1 MPGKRGN
8 PNLVKGGPSLNP
20 KGRPK
25 GAKNT
30 RTEMQNQLIDSFA
43 GEMEKE
49 FLAVVRSIVRK
60 AKDGDMTAAKI
71 LMDRAIPA
79 RKSVEHLGVQDA
91 AQGITINIAPLEDGH
106 NPMKVIKQEDNAL
119 LEVEYTVTD
128 DDEESE
134 DDET

>member
-25 GAKNT
+25 GTKNT
-30 RTEMQNQLIDSFA
+30 RTEMQNRLIDSFA
-43 GEMEKE
+43 GEMEKD

-60 AKDGDMTAAKI
+60 AKDGDMTAAKL

-79 RKSVEHLGVQDA
+79 RKSVEHFGNQEGLG
-91 AQGITINIAPLEDGH
+91 GITINVTPLEPGK
-106 NPMKVIKQEDNAL
+106 NPMKVIESDDH
-119 LEVEYTVTD
+119 EVI
-128 DDEESE
+128 EES
-134 DDET
+134 

>member
-25 GAKNT
+25 GKKNT
-30 RTEMQNQLIDSFA
+30 RTEMQNKLIDSFA
-43 GEMEKE
+43 DEMEKD

-60 AKDGDMTAAKI
+60 AKDGDMTAAKL

-79 RKSVEHLGVQDA
+79 RKSVEHLGAQDGLG
-91 AQGITINIAPLEDGH
+91 GITINVAPLEQGQ
-106 NPMKVIKQEDNAL
+106 NPMKVTRDETLVIEHETN
-119 LEVEYTVTD
+119 
-128 DDEESE
+128 EES
-134 DDET
+134 

>member
-25 GAKNT
+25 GSKNT
-30 RTEMQNQLIDSFA
+30 RTEMQNKLIDSFA
-43 GEMEKE
+43 GEMEKD

-79 RKSVEHLGVQDA
+79 RKSVEHFGAQDA
-91 AQGITINIAPLEDGH
+91 LQGVTINIAPLQEGQ
-106 NPMKVIKQEDNAL
+106 NPMKVVGKDKDAP
-119 LEVEYTVTD
+119 LEVEYQVTD
-128 DDEESE
+128 DDEENS
-134 DDET
+134 DE